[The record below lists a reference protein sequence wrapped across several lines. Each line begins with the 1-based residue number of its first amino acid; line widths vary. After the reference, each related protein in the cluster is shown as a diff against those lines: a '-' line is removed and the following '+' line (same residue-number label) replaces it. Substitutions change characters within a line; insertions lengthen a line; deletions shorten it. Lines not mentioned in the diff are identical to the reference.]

1 MGRKS
6 RCDGFQDFVRDTA
19 FAEYRFFVSL
29 SLKKPLFGAGVFF
42 ASCRSHTKSF
52 QDDRA
57 SVADSAAASRKPKMA
72 GVGAAVAEGLADG
85 FDGAAEPENKRAE
98 ERSAAETSFMGSEV
112 KVSKV
117 AQTPD

>member
-1 MGRKS
+1 
-6 RCDGFQDFVRDTA
+6 
-19 FAEYRFFVSL
+19 
-29 SLKKPLFGAGVFF
+29 
-42 ASCRSHTKSF
+42 
-52 QDDRA
+52 
-57 SVADSAAASRKPKMA
+57 MA